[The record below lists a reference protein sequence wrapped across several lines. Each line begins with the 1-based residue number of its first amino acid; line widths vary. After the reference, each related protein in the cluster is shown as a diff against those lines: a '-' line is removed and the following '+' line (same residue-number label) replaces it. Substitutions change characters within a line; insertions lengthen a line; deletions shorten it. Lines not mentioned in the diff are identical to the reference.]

1 MNQTE
6 EFDLIVIGAGSG
18 GVRLARMSAGYGA
31 RVAVVESRYLGG
43 TCVNVGCVPKKLLVY
58 GASIHES
65 LEDAAGYGWEVD
77 SASEQFS
84 WAKLLEN
91 KNAEIERL
99 NGIYG
104 RLLDN
109 AGVTL
114 INGTAR
120 ITGKHEVTV
129 GENRYAAKNIAV
141 ATGSWPYVP
150 DIPGRE
156 HILSS
161 NEMFFIE
168 KLPQKAVVWGGGYIA
183 VEFASILSGLGVET
197 TLVYRGEMFLRGFD
211 EDIRTTIA
219 QEMTKKGIKLVFN
232 VTIDAVEAKGEDSYV
247 VQLNDGE
254 TMDVGL
260 IMAATGRRALTED
273 LGLEEVGV
281 KLAENGAVQVD
292 DGFRTDVPS
301 IYALGD
307 VIGTPQ
313 LTPVAI
319 HQAMVLAGNLF
330 ANGESKMNYEYI
342 ATAVFCHPNIG
353 TVGLTEDEAEKLY
366 GKLRVYRTQFR
377 PMKHTLSGRD
387 ERTMMKLVVD
397 DASDRVVGAHMVGPD
412 AGEIIQG
419 LAVALKAGATK
430 EIFDSTVGIHPTSAE
445 EFVTMREPV
454 QAVVPE

>member
-1 MNQTE
+1 MNQAE
-6 EFDLIVIGAGSG
+6 EYDLIVIGAGSG
-18 GVRLARMSAGYGA
+18 GVRLARMSASYGA
-31 RVAVVESRYLGG
+31 RVAIVESRYLGG
-43 TCVNVGCVPKKLLVY
+43 TCVNVGCVPKKLLAY
-58 GASIHES
+58 GASIHEA
-65 LEDAAGYGWEVD
+65 LEDAAGYGWQVD
-77 SASEQFS
+77 SASEQFD
-84 WAKLLEN
+84 WHTLLEN
-91 KNAEIERL
+91 KNTEIERL
-99 NGIYG
+99 NGIYD
-104 RLLDN
+104 RLLEN

-114 INGTAR
+114 IRGTAR
-120 ITGKHEVTV
+120 ITGRNEVTV
-129 GENRYAAKNIAV
+129 GEERYATRNIAV

-168 KLPQKAVVWGGGYIA
+168 KLPEKAVVWGGGYIA

-197 TLVYRGEMFLRGFD
+197 TLVYRGELFLRGFD
-211 EDIRTTIA
+211 EDIRTTVA
-219 QEMTKKGIKLVFN
+219 QELTKKGVKLVFN
-232 VTIDAVEAKGEDSYV
+232 VTVDAVEAKSENNYV

-254 TMDVGL
+254 TLEVGL
-260 IMAATGRRALTED
+260 VMAATGRRALTD
-273 LGLEEVGV
+273 NLGLEEVGV
-281 KLAENGAVQVD
+281 TLAGDGAIQVD
-292 DGFRTDVPS
+292 DGFRTNVPS

-319 HQAMVLAGNLF
+319 NQGMVLAKNLF
-330 ANGESKMNYEYI
+330 AGGQGTMNYEYI

-353 TVGLTEDEAEKLY
+353 TVGLTEDEASERY
-366 GKLRVYRTQFR
+366 GKLRIYRTQFR

-412 AGEIIQG
+412 AGEIVQG

-430 EIFDSTVGIHPTSAE
+430 AIFDSTVGIHPTSAE
-445 EFVTMREPV
+445 EFVTMRE
-454 QAVVPE
+454 AV